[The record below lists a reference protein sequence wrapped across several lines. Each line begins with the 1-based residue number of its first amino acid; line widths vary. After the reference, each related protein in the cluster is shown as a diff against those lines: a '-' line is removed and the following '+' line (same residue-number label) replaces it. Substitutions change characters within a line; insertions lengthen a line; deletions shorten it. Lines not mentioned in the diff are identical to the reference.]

1 MTSITIFNETE
12 EKIIGVCSTHRDPCG
27 GLNRLPSHQMV
38 RWLFVFISVFVF
50 WIPAGINI
58 WPKWSNGAASLKTF
72 VSFVSHL
79 NRILTVIRHLV
90 NVIAGFIL
98 KFQPQSKQSV
108 RPTIKIEWNLNTIPE
123 NLNPSDIAAFEICR
137 LSLHLP
143 GVILCVRRKNFSR
156 STFGRRDQATF
167 ESWCH
172 LS

>member
-1 MTSITIFNETE
+1 MWWQRIFRRTWRKLRLSARRSSPSRPQPSTSRICTRTNMKSSDTL
-12 EKIIGVCSTHRDPCG
+12 R
-27 GLNRLPSHQMV
+27 M
-38 RWLFVFISVFVF
+38 
-50 WIPAGINI
+50 

-90 NVIAGFIL
+90 NVIADFIL

-123 NLNPSDIAAFEICR
+123 NLNSSDIAAFEICR